1 MRPVVGIV
9 RGIELQAPASKA
21 VYLKRSREWDSVPPL
36 RNGAFGEA
44 EPLRDLGL
52 RSKVPDY
59 VNSKHEAEFSA
70 LDTECKTAEPWPQVG
85 YATMSESRGSRIKYL
100 RKSKGLTQQQLADVL
115 GVSKGLISQWEN
127 NQIEQIS
134 HSNWMG
140 LLGVLHTTP
149 EFLEFGPD
157 LPKQQPGE
165 GAGKWR
171 KHKR

>member
-1 MRPVVGIV
+1 MRPFVGVV

-21 VYLKRSREWDSVPPL
+21 VYLKRARERHPASPL
-36 RNGAFGEA
+36 RDSPLGEA

-52 RSKVPDY
+52 RPEVPDY
-59 VNSKHEAEFSA
+59 VICEHKAEFSA

-85 YATMSESRGSRIKYL
+85 YAAMSESRGSRIKYL
-100 RKSKGLTQQQLADVL
+100 RKSKGLTQQQLADAL

-140 LLGVLHTTP
+140 LIRVLQTTA

-157 LPKQQPGE
+157 LPKPQPGE
-165 GAGKWR
+165 GAGRWR
-171 KHKR
+171 KTRG